1 MARDD
6 TVRAGATILRC
17 PAARDRR
24 SQAGQRVELRL
35 RLDGRLV
42 VWDGERTILVRPAP
56 ADPVQLRALQH
67 ARAELGSM
75 APSIGSA
82 AVPAATHP
90 WRQVKPGTKLYEQKA
105 AGATVRIT
113 DQVS

>member
-1 MARDD
+1 M
-6 TVRAGATILRC
+6 
-17 PAARDRR
+17 
-24 SQAGQRVELRL
+24 
-35 RLDGRLV
+35 V
-42 VWDGERTILVRPAP
+42 VWDGQRIILVQPAP

-90 WRQVKPGTKLYEQKA
+90 WREIKPGSKLYQRKQQERLS
-105 AGATVRIT
+105 GSRIK
-113 DQVS
+113 